1 METIES
7 VMFFTFLVSYSY
19 LALSSI
25 FWPEV
30 ARINDIRFFSSPG
43 LSPSDVITHGL
54 AAISAIAMVAHL
66 ALEGFV
72 AGQIVL
78 YVNVILFVMFSL
90 AHWTYTYRTK
100 MLERV
105 RATHPSSYQ
114 ATGVRKLAL
123 IVIMVAL
130 PITL

>member
-1 METIES
+1 MKTIES
-7 VMFFTFLVSYSY
+7 IMFFTFLVSYSY
-19 LALSSI
+19 VALRSI

-30 ARINDIRFFSSPG
+30 ARVNEIRFFSSPG
-43 LSPSDVITHGL
+43 LDPSDIIPHGL

-66 ALEGFV
+66 TLEGFV

-78 YVNVILFVMFSL
+78 YVNVILFIIFSL
-90 AHWTYTYRTK
+90 AHWTHTYRTK

-105 RATHPSSYQ
+105 RATRPSGYQ
-114 ATGVRKLAL
+114 AAGIRKLAL